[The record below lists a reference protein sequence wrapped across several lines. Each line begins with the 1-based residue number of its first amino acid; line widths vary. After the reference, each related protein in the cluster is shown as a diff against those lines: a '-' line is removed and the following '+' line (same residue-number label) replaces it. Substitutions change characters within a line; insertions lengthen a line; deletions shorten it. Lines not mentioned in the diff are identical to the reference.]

1 MTGLFPIMPRDE
13 YDALPRVN
21 LSSLKLF
28 GKSAAHYKHTIEHGR
43 KDTTALRLGRAV
55 HAAVLEPEKFA
66 VEYTRWTGR
75 RYGSAWEK
83 FREAVTGEILTAD
96 EHDLCAALASAVRGD
111 EHAAPYVDGGLPE
124 VTALW
129 ETGAFQCRARL
140 DYLKTDAIVDLK
152 TARDASPGEFE
163 RASWRYGY
171 HVQAAWYVDAVR
183 ACTERDLPFAIV
195 AVEKEPPYLV
205 QVYEVPEHVLDLG
218 RAEYRG
224 WLERLD
230 YCRRENVWP
239 GYASGP
245 LQLGVPAWVTGAN
258 DDVDDLSG
266 FELAEGT

>member
-28 GKSAAHYKHTIEHGR
+28 GKSAAHYKHAIEHGR
-43 KDTTALRLGRAV
+43 RDKDVFRIGRATHMRV
-55 HAAVLEPEKFA
+55 FEPEAFADHYLIWNRKRYGRDWDEFDAAAQADGREVLTAAEHELVVGVGAAVL
-66 VEYTRWTGR
+66 
-75 RYGSAWEK
+75 
-83 FREAVTGEILTAD
+83 AD
-96 EHDLCAALASAVRGD
+96 P
-111 EHAAPYVDGGLPE
+111 HAAPHVTGGLPE

-129 ETGAFQCRARL
+129 DTGTFQCRARL

-152 TARDASPGEFE
+152 TAADASPEGFM

-183 ACTERDLPFAIV
+183 ACTERDLPFVIV

-205 QVYEVPEHVLDLG
+205 QVYEVPAHVLELG

-224 WLERLD
+224 WLERLEF
-230 YCRRENVWP
+230 CRRENVWP

-245 LQLGVPAWVTGAN
+245 LQLGVPAWVSN
-258 DDVDDLSG
+258 DDEDLG
-266 FELAEGT
+266 DLGLVIGE